1 MFYQAEHSVRLGGDF
16 ATQVFM
22 VFKAPAPG
30 SEDMPFLT
38 QKKYQIGV

>member
-1 MFYQAEHSVRLGGDF
+1 MFYQAEHSVRLGGVF

-22 VFKAPAPG
+22 VFKAPVPR

-38 QKKYQIGV
+38 KKYQIGV